1 MSDGWR
7 EVFGLSSYICRIIDI
22 FDADIDNGD
31 HNEKHCGAIDA
42 AIVEHNAEKT
52 FGSANI

>member
-1 MSDGWR
+1 MDSLSER
-7 EVFGLSSYICRIIDI
+7 FGLVSYICRIIDI
-22 FDADIDNGD
+22 FDANIDNAD

-42 AIVEHNAEKT
+42 AIVEHNAEET

>member
-1 MSDGWR
+1 MDG